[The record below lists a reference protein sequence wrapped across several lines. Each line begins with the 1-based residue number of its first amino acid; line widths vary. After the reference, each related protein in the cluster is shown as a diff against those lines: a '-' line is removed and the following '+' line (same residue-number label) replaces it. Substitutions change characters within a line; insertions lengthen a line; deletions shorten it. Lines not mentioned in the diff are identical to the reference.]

1 MSWSW
6 NVLYHMYFS
15 STSWSITVG
24 IALVVTI
31 HVFLLLFAFS
41 FPLAPFL
48 LFTWSSLRWAR
59 PIKRKYAKCFS
70 FQDTKIWLTSCLTLN
85 QCRQHLWVG
94 RKRTQEAT
102 SEAAGPASPP
112 VSSRA
117 GRSQTLASWRGNS
130 CGTSSSSRPRKIGR
144 CCTGRCSRRPASPWS
159 RPRRS
164 GLWSSPSIGGSW
176 DQRSPW
182 GAIIEKGFL
191 DPEWLP
197 EGHRFWPQLVHLEK
211 KPSTKLEI
219 PFWQV
224 ASALP
229 HFGWQ
234 LKIEKWYP
242 MNILRINWLY
252 RKNLINGGAQ

>member
-1 MSWSW
+1 MSLSL
-6 NVLYHMYFS
+6 NTVIEQ

-48 LFTWSSLRWAR
+48 LFTRSSLRWAR
-59 PIKRKYAKCFS
+59 PIESISIAGWK
-70 FQDTKIWLTSCLTLN
+70 KITFFTSYLTLN
-85 QCRQHLWVG
+85 RCRQHLWAG
-94 RKRTQEAT
+94 RKQTQEAT
-102 SEAAGPASPP
+102 SEATGPASPP

-130 CGTSSSSRPRKIGR
+130 CGTSSEDRPRRNGR

-164 GLWSSPSIGGSW
+164 GLWSSPSIAGSW

-182 GAIIEKGFL
+182 GAIIEKG
-191 DPEWLP
+191 
-197 EGHRFWPQLVHLEK
+197 QL
-211 KPSTKLEI
+211 
-219 PFWQV
+219 Q
-224 ASALP
+224 
-229 HFGWQ
+229 
-234 LKIEKWYP
+234 
-242 MNILRINWLY
+242 
-252 RKNLINGGAQ
+252 

>member
-1 MSWSW
+1 MSLSL
-6 NVLYHMYFS
+6 NTVIEH

-59 PIKRKYAKCFS
+59 PIKMFQSQAEKYDF
-70 FQDTKIWLTSCLTLN
+70 LTSCLTLN
-85 QCRQHLWVG
+85 RCRQHLWVG

-182 GAIIEKGFL
+182 GAIIEKGQLHYLSLRSNNWKGAITIFV
-191 DPEWLP
+191 P
-197 EGHRFWPQLVHLEK
+197 EGQ
-211 KPSTKLEI
+211 S
-219 PFWQV
+219 
-224 ASALP
+224 
-229 HFGWQ
+229 
-234 LKIEKWYP
+234 LK
-242 MNILRINWLY
+242 R
-252 RKNLINGGAQ
+252 GF